1 LKEPPPNAEVV
12 AGAAGCVA
20 GAGDPN
26 IPVIPDPAFACVSF
40 VPSLSDIPEN
50 DNSWSES
57 IDIDSVDS
65 DGWIWEDEGCP
76 NVDPAVFCPNAGWAG

>member
-1 LKEPPPNAEVV
+1 LKEPLPNAEVV
-12 AGAAGCVA
+12 AGAADCVT

-26 IPVIPDPAFACVSF
+26 IPVTPDPDPDPAFACVSF

-65 DGWIWEDEGCP
+65 DGWI
-76 NVDPAVFCPNAGWAG
+76 